1 MIAHKSLHDKDGDTW
16 RQALIPFLLDAAK
29 KSREGK
35 SCQTDVKILK
45 ESLICI
51 TFTLHNAKERV
62 VELRVLV
69 LSISFSR

>member
-1 MIAHKSLHDKDGDTW
+1 MAPSIDPISTGCG
-16 RQALIPFLLDAAK
+16 K

-51 TFTLHNAKERV
+51 TSTQCQGARGRAQSACIVYIFL
-62 VELRVLV
+62 
-69 LSISFSR
+69 